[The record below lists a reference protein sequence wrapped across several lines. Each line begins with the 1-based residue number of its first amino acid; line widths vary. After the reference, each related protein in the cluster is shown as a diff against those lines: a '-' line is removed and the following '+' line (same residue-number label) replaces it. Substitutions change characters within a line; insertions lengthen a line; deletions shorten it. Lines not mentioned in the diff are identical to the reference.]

1 MIALRPFSRKVGSVM
16 IPVREGREI
25 PIAILSS
32 YSEEE
37 LKELKD
43 KKIIGD
49 SHKEASTEPKAN
61 SYNNKQDKK

>member
-1 MIALRPFSRKVGSVM
+1 MIALKPFSRKIGHVM
-16 IPVREGREI
+16 AKVLEGREI

-32 YSEEE
+32 YSEKEIQ
-37 LKELKD
+37 ELKD

-49 SHKEASTEPKAN
+49 SHKEQTEPKTN

>member
-32 YSEEE
+32 YSEKEIQ
-37 LKELKD
+37 ELKD

-49 SHKEASTEPKAN
+49 SHKEQTEPKTN